1 MSLDFDFSKVPLYE
15 EVTTDPTDPTKW
27 HPVADALVRLSLHCG
42 YAEITPKNVDK
53 VIDRIMAYQVVLG
66 AYLHPDDGGEIYIMP
81 VDIRRFVGMRTNATR
96 LTDAQWRRSR
106 LGRVADEAGTH
117 LARRLER
124 EQRPGA
130 IHEIARRAAAQ
141 TQEPLPTGSGT

>member
-1 MSLDFDFSKVPLYE
+1 MSLNFDFRKVANYE
-15 EVTTDPTDPTKW
+15 AVTTDPADPQSW
-27 HPVADALVRLSLHCG
+27 HPVADALVWLSMQCG
-42 YAEITPKNVDK
+42 FNEITPKNVDK

-66 AYLHPDDGGEIYIMP
+66 AYLHPDGGEIYIMP

-96 LTDAQWRRSR
+96 LTDAQWHRR
-106 LGRVADEAGTH
+106 LGRVADDVGTH

>member
-1 MSLDFDFSKVPLYE
+1 MSLNFDFSKVFDCE
-15 EVTTDPTDPTKW
+15 AVTTDPADPQSW
-27 HPVADALVRLSLHCG
+27 HPVADALVWLSLQCG
-42 YAEITPKNVDK
+42 FSEISHKNVDK

-66 AYLHPDDGGEIYIMP
+66 AYLGQIYIMP

-96 LTDAQWRRSR
+96 LTDAQWHRR
-106 LGRVADEAGTH
+106 LGRITDEVGTR

-130 IHEIARRAAAQ
+130 LVEIARRAAQ
-141 TQEPLPTGSGT
+141 TPPKTA

>member
-1 MSLDFDFSKVPLYE
+1 MSLNFDFSKVPLYE
-15 EVTTDPTDPTKW
+15 AVTTDPADPTKW
-27 HPVADALVRLSLHCG
+27 HPVADALVWLSLHCG
-42 YAEITPKNVDK
+42 YAEITLKNVDK

-66 AYLHPDDGGEIYIMP
+66 AYLRRRSGEIYIMP

-96 LTDAQWRRSR
+96 LTDAQWHRR
-106 LGRVADEAGTH
+106 LGRITDDVGTH

-130 IHEIARRAAAQ
+130 LAEIARRAAQ

>member
-1 MSLDFDFSKVPLYE
+1 MSLNFDFSKVPLYE
-15 EVTTDPTDPTKW
+15 EVTIDPADSTKW
-27 HPVADALVRLSLHCG
+27 HPVADALVWLSLQCG
-42 YAEITPKNVDK
+42 FNEITPKNVNK

-66 AYLHPDDGGEIYIMP
+66 AYLHPAGGEIYIMP

-96 LTDAQWRRSR
+96 LTDAQWHRR
-106 LGRVADEAGTH
+106 LGRIADEVGTR

-130 IHEIARRAAAQ
+130 LAEIAHRAAQ

>member
-1 MSLDFDFSKVPLYE
+1 MSLNFDFSKVFDCE
-15 EVTTDPTDPTKW
+15 AVITDPADPQSW
-27 HPVADALVRLSLHCG
+27 HPVADALVWLSLQCG
-42 YAEITPKNVDK
+42 FNEISHKNVDK

-66 AYLHPDDGGEIYIMP
+66 AYLGQLYIMP

-96 LTDAQWRRSR
+96 LTDAQWHRR
-106 LGRVADEAGTH
+106 LGRITDDVGTR

-130 IHEIARRAAAQ
+130 LVEIARRAAQ
-141 TQEPLPTGSGT
+141 TPA

>member
-1 MSLDFDFSKVPLYE
+1 MSLNFDFSKVFDCE
-15 EVTTDPTDPTKW
+15 AVTTDPADPQSW
-27 HPVADALVRLSLHCG
+27 HPVADALVWLSLQCG
-42 YAEITPKNVDK
+42 FSEISHKNVDK

-96 LTDAQWRRSR
+96 LTDAQWHRR
-106 LGRVADEAGTH
+106 LGRITDDVGTR

-130 IHEIARRAAAQ
+130 LVEIARRAAQ
-141 TQEPLPTGSGT
+141 TPPKTA

>member
-1 MSLDFDFSKVPLYE
+1 MSLNFDFSKVTNYE
-15 EVTTDPTDPTKW
+15 AVTTDPADPQRW
-27 HPVADALVRLSLHCG
+27 HPVADALVWLSMQCG
-42 YAEITPKNVDK
+42 FNEITPKNVDK

-66 AYLHPDDGGEIYIMP
+66 AYLHPDGGEIYIMP

-96 LTDAQWRRSR
+96 LTDAQWHRR
-106 LGRVADEAGTH
+106 LGRVADDMGTR

>member
-1 MSLDFDFSKVPLYE
+1 MSLNFDFRKVANYE
-15 EVTTDPTDPTKW
+15 AVTTDPADPQSW
-27 HPVADALVRLSLHCG
+27 HPVADALVWLSLQCG
-42 YAEITPKNVDK
+42 FNEITPKNVNK
-53 VIDRIMAYQVVLG
+53 VIDRIMAYQVVHG
-66 AYLHPDDGGEIYIMP
+66 AYLGPNGGDIYIMP

-96 LTDAQWRRSR
+96 LTDAQWHRR
-106 LGRVADEAGTH
+106 LGRIADEVGTR

-130 IHEIARRAAAQ
+130 LAEIAHRAAQ

>member
-1 MSLDFDFSKVPLYE
+1 MSLNFDFSKVPLYE
-15 EVTTDPTDPTKW
+15 AVTTDPTDPTKW
-27 HPVADALVRLSLHCG
+27 HPVADALVWLSLQCG
-42 YAEITPKNVDK
+42 FNEITPKNVNK

-96 LTDAQWRRSR
+96 LTDAQWHRR
-106 LGRVADEAGTH
+106 LGRITDDVGTR

-130 IHEIARRAAAQ
+130 LVEIARRAAAQ